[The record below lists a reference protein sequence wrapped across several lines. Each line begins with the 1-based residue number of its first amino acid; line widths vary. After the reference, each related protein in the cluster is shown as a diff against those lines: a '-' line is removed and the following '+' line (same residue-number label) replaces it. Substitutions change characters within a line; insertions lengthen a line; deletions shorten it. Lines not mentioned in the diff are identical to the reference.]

1 MNLREAI
8 VRIVKEALTEN
19 NGSDPLVDDTAGA
32 IAYSLVS
39 ELESPTSVVASNAFE
54 MMMGSSPD
62 ENRLT
67 QVRLEDISAT
77 AELVVQAVYRDP
89 SFHDAGKMIATE
101 MIQSAMDTVEP
112 RSGLPPGR

>member
-8 VRIVKEALTEN
+8 ARIVKEALVEN

-32 IAYSLVS
+32 IAYSLTS
-39 ELESPTSVVASNAFE
+39 EVESPTSVVANNAFE

-77 AELVVQAVYRDP
+77 AELVVQAIYRDP
-89 SFHDAGKMIATE
+89 ALHDALKGIATE
-101 MIQSAMDTVEP
+101 MIQSAMDAVEP
-112 RSGLPPGR
+112 RSGLPPGK